1 MTRAAVLLAMV
12 PLAACVTVPW
22 TSSCSIKYTNLVDG
36 DKATDV
42 TGVESDAVVM
52 TEAFNADGSSTVLG
66 HDNVQGNVDSHYINV
81 PDSLMNFTL
90 VSFTGWKSWPGEH
103 KADTSKPWT
112 IDITVSNT
120 GQDIYFFHQI
130 KKTDDGKLDAN
141 FPTLQT
147 ENPGWT
153 LVPETKTV
161 EAEKFLRINKEN
173 ADCSGPPWATNECI
187 TGEMILYKKTL
198 TETLTKIS
206 LTGELKGGLAYQ
218 SWEEFCHSR
227 TSTTTTTTATATTAT
242 GTMTATATNTTTTV
256 TNTMLTETSSA
267 GGRGTINGLL
277 AVAVAAALSA
287 CGLSVK

>member
-36 DKATDV
+36 NKASDV
-42 TGVESDAVVM
+42 VGVEPDATVM
-52 TEAFNADGSSTVLG
+52 TDAFNHDAMSTQLGS
-66 HDNVQGNVDSHYINV
+66 DNVQGGVVDSHYINT
-81 PDSLMNFTL
+81 PDSLTNFTL
-90 VSFTGWKSWPGEH
+90 VTFTGWKSWPGQH
-103 KADTSKPWT
+103 KVDTSKPWT
-112 IDITVSNT
+112 IDIQVSNT
-120 GQDIYFFHQI
+120 GQDIYFFHQ
-130 KKTDDGKLDAN
+130 KKQTDNGKLDAN

-161 EAEKFLRINKEN
+161 LSEKFLRINKAN
-173 ADCSGPPWATNECI
+173 SGCTGPPWATTECI

-218 SWEEFCHSR
+218 SWEEFCHNR
-227 TSTTTTTTATATTAT
+227 TSTTTITTTT
-242 GTMTATATNTTTTV
+242 GTMTTTATNTTTST
-256 TNTMLTETSSA
+256 TMLTEISSA
-267 GGRGTINGLL
+267 GGRGTINGFRGLL
-277 AVAVAAALSA
+277 AVAVAVALSA